1 VADGKGV
8 KASFSKLSTIK
19 EFLDIDH
26 HPMNPSYPTTGYG
39 SFANISYNTT
49 MTLSAKARRLFARH
63 TFFVVGT
70 SVLAT
75 LGLTTLAFSW
85 QQSLLDLST
94 ISHHWNA
101 VSETED
107 TVSWHNEDSS
117 SAAGVGNWTELEEL
131 ALQLELEVEKEE
143 EEMIMDRESGMSCR
157 EGIERKLRVAVYD
170 FTPFHEGESRVFTS
184 FS

>member
-70 SVLAT
+70 SV
-75 LGLTTLAFSW
+75 
-85 QQSLLDLST
+85 LDLST

>member
-1 VADGKGV
+1 
-8 KASFSKLSTIK
+8 
-19 EFLDIDH
+19 
-26 HPMNPSYPTTGYG
+26 MNPSYPTTGYG

-63 TFFVVGT
+63 TFLVVGT

-117 SAAGVGNWTELEEL
+117 SAAAAGVGNWTELEEL
-131 ALQLELEVEKEE
+131 AVQLELEVEKEE